1 MRVRFLVLGLALGIL
16 ALRWSRETGLSLAP
30 SAAAPT
36 GATPAAPKP
45 APAAA
50 EPRPW
55 PGGGRDPF
63 RFADPEARDV
73 RSRAAARAATQ
84 AVGENPAP
92 PPASPSVRLVGL
104 VRRSGGL
111 QAALAA
117 DGEVALVSVGDR
129 IGAFS
134 VVSLDEEGSVRLR
147 GPDGREVT
155 LTLPEEP

>member
-1 MRVRFLVLGLALGIL
+1 MRTRLLVLGAALGIL
-16 ALRWSRETGLSLAP
+16 ALQWSRETGLSLAP
-30 SAAAPT
+30 SAAEPT
-36 GATPAAPKP
+36 EATLAAKP

-50 EPRPW
+50 QPTPW
-55 PGGGRDPF
+55 PGGSRDPF
-63 RFADPEARDV
+63 RFADPEPRGDV
-73 RSRAAARAATQ
+73 RSRAATQ
-84 AVGENPAP
+84 AVGEIPSPP

-147 GPDGREVT
+147 GLDGREVT

>member
-1 MRVRFLVLGLALGIL
+1 MRTRLLVLGAALGIL
-16 ALRWSRETGLSLAP
+16 ALQWSRETGLSLAP
-30 SAAAPT
+30 SAAEPT
-36 GATPAAPKP
+36 AATPSAKA

-50 EPRPW
+50 EPTPW

-63 RFADPEARDV
+63 RFANPEPRGDV
-73 RSRAAARAATQ
+73 RSRAAADAPREIAS
-84 AVGENPAP
+84 P

-111 QAALAA
+111 QAALFA

-134 VVSLDEEGSVRLR
+134 VIALDEEGWVRLR
-147 GPDGREVT
+147 GLDGRELT